1 MLSVWSISAHIQYI
15 FKNYHHFSSNW
26 LRSKCS
32 LIYSDRRVKP
42 DNFGDISVF
51 CWDASY
57 LSWEAFLQNFV
68 FIFLLQLTSPNFR
81 NNKKIHVSSSFTF
94 SHGPTVKHNNIL
106 KSPSFLDIRLNRNFW
121 ERFSLRLLISK
132 ALLPYSSADS
142 YYVCVFF
149 RICKWRLAV
158 LCSKRSLTK
167 DYLRACIFSSD
178 GSILK
183 SGKRAKKM
191 SLENNYS
198 VMSLAI
204 AAAFSRTEKII
215 YIPFS
220 FSSSQ
225 IKKEILSGMK
235 TFF

>member
-1 MLSVWSISAHIQYI
+1 MLY
-15 FKNYHHFSSNW
+15 YHTHQ
-26 LRSKCS
+26 
-32 LIYSDRRVKP
+32 LI
-42 DNFGDISVF
+42 
-51 CWDASY
+51 A
-57 LSWEAFLQNFV
+57 
-68 FIFLLQLTSPNFR
+68 
-81 NNKKIHVSSSFTF
+81 
-94 SHGPTVKHNNIL
+94 
-106 KSPSFLDIRLNRNFW
+106 
-121 ERFSLRLLISK
+121 
-132 ALLPYSSADS
+132 S

-158 LCSKRSLTK
+158 VCSKRSLTK

-183 SGKRAKKM
+183 SGKRAKKK

-235 TFF
+235 TFFLISHIYSFFFLILLWYKKLIYKKVLQKWRWLLDQVISYMTT